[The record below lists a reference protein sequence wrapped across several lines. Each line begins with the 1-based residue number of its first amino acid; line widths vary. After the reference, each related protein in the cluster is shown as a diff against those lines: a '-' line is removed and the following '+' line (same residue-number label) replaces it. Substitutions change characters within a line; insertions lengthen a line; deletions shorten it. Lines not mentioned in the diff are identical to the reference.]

1 MNQGREI
8 FDHQVTQ
15 LNETAIRV
23 FAVDEPGAG
32 GANHKYEIW
41 IKRKNHTEIVEINFQ
56 HGPLREA
63 GVNGL
68 TDQALVAIVL
78 DRLRGFQKGE
88 FSCRENAIALTNFET
103 GLLWTGKRAAD
114 RRKRGVEGT
123 NQK

>member
-1 MNQGREI
+1 MREI
-8 FDHQVTQ
+8 FDHKVTA

-32 GANHKYEIW
+32 GGANHKYEIW
-41 IKRKNHTEIVEINFQ
+41 IKKENHTEVVEINFQ
-56 HGPLREA
+56 HGPLLEA
-63 GVNGL
+63 DVNGL
-68 TDQALVAIVL
+68 TDQALLAIVL

-88 FSCRENAIALTNFET
+88 FSCRENAIALTHFET

-114 RRKRGVEGT
+114 RRARNVEGT